1 VPEKAVVEF
10 AGIEKVMVEQ
20 AGKAAEKTIE
30 TGRRKGGMVEVASGV
45 SEGDR
50 IIMDPGSVNV
60 GEAVNATE

>member
-1 VPEKAVVEF
+1 
-10 AGIEKVMVEQ
+10 
-20 AGKAAEKTIE
+20 
-30 TGRRKGGMVEVASGV
+30 MVEVASGV